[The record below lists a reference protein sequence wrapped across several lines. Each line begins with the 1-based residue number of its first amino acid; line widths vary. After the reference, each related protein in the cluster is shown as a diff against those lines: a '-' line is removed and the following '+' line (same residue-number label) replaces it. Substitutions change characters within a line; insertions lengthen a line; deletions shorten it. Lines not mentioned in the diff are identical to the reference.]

1 MNKEFLNFVEELI
14 KANPD
19 LATKLRTPNVDI
31 YLENLRN
38 EPEKPAV
45 TESGRVI
52 LKILQAD
59 FATISF
65 KASDIAYAVG
75 ALESA
80 PIAASPRAI
89 SGALRKLVNDGFC
102 DKIGKDPITYTLT
115 EKGKNFIID

>member
-19 LATKLRTPNVDI
+19 LATQLRTPNIDI
-31 YLENLRN
+31 YLDTLRN
-38 EPEKPAV
+38 EPDKPAL
-45 TESGRVI
+45 TENGKNI
-52 LKILQAD
+52 LKVLQEE

-65 KASDIAYAVG
+65 K
-75 ALESA
+75 SA
-80 PIAASPRAI
+80 DVAASMGTSARGI

-115 EKGKNFIID
+115 EKGKNFVID